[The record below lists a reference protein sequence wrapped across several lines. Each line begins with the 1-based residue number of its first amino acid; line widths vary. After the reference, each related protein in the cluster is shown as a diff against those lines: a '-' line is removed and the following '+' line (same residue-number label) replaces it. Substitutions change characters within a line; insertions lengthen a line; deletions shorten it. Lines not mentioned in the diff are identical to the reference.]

1 MSKVNAFKN
10 IETKILI
17 IIARAVTVQ
26 DPLPKKNSPAYFIL
40 KTLVKTMK
48 VK

>member
-17 IIARAVTVQ
+17 IIAHAVTVQ
-26 DPLPKKNSPAYFIL
+26 DPPKYNSPDYFIL